1 MRQRQ
6 PPHVH
11 AQKREKTHFSLRRPP
26 STSSS
31 TALNGLPPPHHRPC
45 TALLPS
51 SANTAQ
57 SPAGTRNVQHPPN
70 QHHPP
75 RFTGLPDAVLPPHR
89 PRRSC
94 GRRLALGRVSC
105 RIPSRPP
112 TALHRILLR
121 TASTPPGTSPT
132 LVLPRSTPVLHIPCS
147 RRTPTTDGSARLQR
161 HKTGPCPR
169 GMTVL
174 TY

>member
-75 RFTGLPDAVLPPHR
+75 RFTGLPDANSSAPSSPSATIVRSPSRAWKSVLPYPFKTAHR
-89 PRRSC
+89 AS
-94 GRRLALGRVSC
+94 SD
-105 RIPSRPP
+105 PSSYSLYTAGHLTDPGPTKINARP
-112 TALHRILLR
+112 AHSMFSQN
-121 TASTPPGTSPT
+121 AN
-132 LVLPRSTPVLHIPCS
+132 
-147 RRTPTTDGSARLQR
+147 
-161 HKTGPCPR
+161 
-169 GMTVL
+169 
-174 TY
+174 Y